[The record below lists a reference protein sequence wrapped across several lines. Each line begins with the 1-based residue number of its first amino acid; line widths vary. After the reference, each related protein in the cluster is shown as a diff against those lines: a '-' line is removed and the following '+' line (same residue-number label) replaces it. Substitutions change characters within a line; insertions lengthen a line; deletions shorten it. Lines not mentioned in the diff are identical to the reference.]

1 MWANSMH
8 FSLFLCKQL
17 ASVHSSSKTEETQ
30 GRSVNMVASADLIHS
45 KHKSFPSTFL
55 LLRLVV
61 NTVYT
66 QESERAIYILHIVEG
81 DELYDMQLS
90 VWAEKRG
97 IADFNMKVH
106 LTRVSHEK

>member
-1 MWANSMH
+1 MH
-8 FSLFLCKQL
+8 FSLFLDKQL

-66 QESERAIYILHIVEG
+66 QESERAIYILHIVGG

-90 VWAEKRG
+90 AWAEKRG